1 MHTYNDAI
9 KDSLGSY
16 ILYPGNKP
24 ALFPSKRESIV
35 GAFPL
40 NPEPYSNEINEITV
54 LINKKIDDLSSFIF
68 CSFNNITKNS
78 Q

>member
-54 LINKKIDDLSSFIF
+54 LINKKIDDFIIIHF
-68 CSFNNITKNS
+68 LQLQQHN
-78 Q
+78 